1 MQQKKLYLF
10 CLILSLIQPAIAQ
23 REYGVNDSTS
33 YILNSD
39 SSLIASKNRLY
50 LKTAQGVSLIH
61 DFSSAD
67 PTYFIR
73 DVDFFNG
80 KHLYVLVGSRYLG
93 YESFLYKTRDAGIS
107 WSIDTSFRTK
117 SIENSIN
124 QVQIVDDTTIYL
136 FDNYYTSRVLYSR
149 DRGAS
154 WTFWL
159 ESIIANYH
167 GLFICDSTYFLY
179 GYQGDGFQSYMFKV
193 PDSLLTRTEIR
204 EYYSGCHNSAQSQC
218 TYPPPGSN
226 RLATFNHFKTS
237 FEQVCNALATGIR
250 DKNPEHTL
258 FTIYPNPAKT
268 YIQIKKE
275 EQIDILSISLLDMMG
290 KKVLIQKSPDRVPI
304 ENLSPGIYQV
314 RIKSPKGLFIQSF
327 IKL

>member
-1 MQQKKLYLF
+1 MQLKKLYVF
-10 CLILSLIQPAIAQ
+10 CFILSLIQPAIAQ

-33 YILNSD
+33 YVLNAD
-39 SSLIASKNRLY
+39 TSLLASKHRLY
-50 LKTAQGVSLIH
+50 LKTAQGTSLIR
-61 DFSSAD
+61 DFSSAN
-67 PTYFIR
+67 PAYFIR

-93 YESFLYKTRDAGIS
+93 YESFLYKTTDAGIN
-107 WSIDTSFRTK
+107 WSIDTSFRAK

-149 DRGAS
+149 DRGRS

-167 GLFICDSTYFLY
+167 GLFICGNSHFLY

-193 PDSLLTRTEIR
+193 PDSLLAQTEIR
-204 EYYSGCHNSAQSQC
+204 EYYSGCHNSGQPQC
-218 TYPPPGSN
+218 TYPPSQSN
-226 RLATFNHFKTS
+226 RLATFNHFETTID
-237 FEQVCNALATGIR
+237 QICNSLATGIEY
-250 DKNPEHTL
+250 KNPKNAL
-258 FTIYPNPAKT
+258 FTIYPNPAQT
-268 YIQIKKE
+268 YIQIKKPD
-275 EQIDILSISLLDMMG
+275 QFDILSITIFDVMG
-290 KKVLIQKSPDRVPI
+290 KKVLIQKSPDQIPI
-304 ENLSPGIYQV
+304 SKLWPGIYHV
-314 RIKSPKGLFIQSF
+314 RITSQEGLYIESL